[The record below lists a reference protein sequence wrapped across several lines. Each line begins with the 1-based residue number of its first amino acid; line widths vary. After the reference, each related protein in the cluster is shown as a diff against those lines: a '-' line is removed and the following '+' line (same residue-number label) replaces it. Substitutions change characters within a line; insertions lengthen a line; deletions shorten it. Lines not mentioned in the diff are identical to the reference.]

1 MNRRPTISSG
11 TISLLIARIIY
22 AINWFNIGSL
32 FPFISKEFNQDV
44 SYLGQ
49 LSGFFLLGI
58 GLFQIPGGLFATKY
72 GSRRS
77 AILGIL
83 LSSIAVI
90 ISSVTTQIAVFV
102 ILRFIVGLGMAF
114 FFSAGVTLITTYL
127 GKRSEGTGIGLLN
140 SFQAIGAFIGIFGWI
155 LVAEVL
161 GWRLSLI
168 MSGILGVAIGLMM
181 IFLLPGETQVRT
193 TISISLFRKLLFSR
207 YLISLGVILTATQ
220 LAWGLTVSFFVFYLM
235 DRMKISPEFAG
246 IISSIPLIVYVFTSP
261 ITGNIYDKSNNSLIV
276 YVFTSPITGKIYD
289 KSNNSKWWLL
299 IFSIMLGI
307 SIKVNSLNNLTAI
320 ILSAI
325 LVGFFATGG
334 FTITYALTRKI
345 ASTTLTQGQEYA
357 TLNVSWINGISLMG
371 ISWVPVV
378 FSLIINQAGY
388 SIAWFIG
395 GAITLVLTIP
405 ILALG
410 WRVFEKTRIN

>member
-1 MNRRPTISSG
+1 MNRRSDISSG

-32 FPFISKEFNQDV
+32 FTFISKEFNQDV

-58 GLFQIPGGLFATKY
+58 GLFQIPGGLFATKF
-72 GSRRS
+72 GPRRS

-90 ISSVTTQIAVFV
+90 ISSLTTQIAVFV

-127 GKRSEGTGIGLLN
+127 GKQSEGTGIGLLN
-140 SFQAIGAFIGIFGWI
+140 SFQAIGGIIGIFGWI

-168 MSGILGVAIGLMM
+168 MSGILGVAIGLTM
-181 IFLLPGETQVRT
+181 IFLLPVETQVRT
-193 TISISLFRKLLFSR
+193 TISISLLRKLLFSR
-207 YLISLGVILTATQ
+207 YLVSLGVILTATQ
-220 LAWGLTVSFFVFYLM
+220 LAWGLTVSFFVFYLI

-261 ITGNIYDKSNNSLIV
+261 ITG
-276 YVFTSPITGKIYD
+276 KIYD
-289 KSNNSKWWLL
+289 KSNNSKWLLL

-307 SIKVNSLNNLTAI
+307 SIMMNSIDNLTAV

-325 LVGFFATGG
+325 FVGFFATGG
-334 FTITYALTRKI
+334 FTIIYAITRKI
-345 ASTTLTQGQEYA
+345 ESTTLTQGQEYA

-388 SIAWFIG
+388 SIAWLIG
-395 GAITLVLTIP
+395 GAITLILTIP
-405 ILALG
+405 ILALSS
-410 WRVFEKTRIN
+410 RVFEKTRIN

>member
-1 MNRRPTISSG
+1 MNRRSAISSG

-32 FPFISKEFNQDV
+32 FTFISKEFNQDV

-58 GLFQIPGGLFATKY
+58 GLFQIPGGLFATKF
-72 GSRRS
+72 GSRTS

-90 ISSVTTQIAVFV
+90 ISSLTTQIAVFV

-140 SFQAIGAFIGIFGWI
+140 SFQAIGGIIGIFGWI

-168 MSGILGVAIGLMM
+168 MSGILGVAIGLTM
-181 IFLLPGETQVRT
+181 IFLLPVETQVRT
-193 TISISLFRKLLFSR
+193 TISISLLRKLLFSR
-207 YLISLGVILTATQ
+207 YLVSLGVILTATQ
-220 LAWGLTVSFFVFYLM
+220 LAWGLTVSFFVFYLI
-235 DRMKISPEFAG
+235 DRMKINPEFAG

-261 ITGNIYDKSNNSLIV
+261 ITG
-276 YVFTSPITGKIYD
+276 KIYD
-289 KSNNSKWWLL
+289 KSNNSKWLLL

-307 SIKVNSLNNLTAI
+307 SIMMSSIDNLTAV

-325 LVGFFATGG
+325 FVGFFATGG
-334 FTITYALTRKI
+334 FTIIYAITRKI
-345 ASTTLTQGQEYA
+345 ESTTLTQGQEYA

-388 SIAWFIG
+388 SIAWLIG
-395 GAITLVLTIP
+395 GAITLILTIP
-405 ILALG
+405 ILALSS
-410 WRVFEKTRIN
+410 RVFEKTRIN

>member
-1 MNRRPTISSG
+1 MNSRSAISSG

-58 GLFQIPGGLFATKY
+58 GLFQIPGGLFATKF

-90 ISSVTTQIAVFV
+90 ISSLTTQIAVFV

-140 SFQAIGAFIGIFGWI
+140 SFQAIGGIIGIFGWI

-168 MSGILGVAIGLMM
+168 MSGILGVAIGLTM
-181 IFLLPGETQVRT
+181 IFLLPVETQIRT
-193 TISISLFRKLLFSR
+193 TISISLLRKLLFSR
-207 YLISLGVILTATQ
+207 YLVSLGVILTATQ
-220 LAWGLTVSFFVFYLM
+220 LAWGLTVSFFVFYLI

-261 ITGNIYDKSNNSLIV
+261 ITG
-276 YVFTSPITGKIYD
+276 KIYD
-289 KSNNSKWWLL
+289 KSNNSKWLLL

-307 SIKVNSLNNLTAI
+307 SIMMNSLDNLTAV

-325 LVGFFATGG
+325 FVGFFATGG
-334 FTITYALTRKI
+334 FTIIYAITRKI
-345 ASTTLTQGQEYA
+345 ESTTLTHGQEYA

-395 GAITLVLTIP
+395 GAITLILTIP
-405 ILALG
+405 ILALSS
-410 WRVFEKTRIN
+410 RVFEKTRIN

>member
-1 MNRRPTISSG
+1 MNRRSAISSG

-58 GLFQIPGGLFATKY
+58 GLFQIPGGLFATKF

-77 AILGIL
+77 AILGIF

-90 ISSVTTQIAVFV
+90 ISSLTTQIAVFV

-140 SFQAIGAFIGIFGWI
+140 SFQAIGGIIGIFGWI

-168 MSGILGVAIGLMM
+168 MSGILGVAIGLTM
-181 IFLLPGETQVRT
+181 IFLLPVETQVRT
-193 TISISLFRKLLFSR
+193 AISISLLRKLLFSR

-220 LAWGLTVSFFVFYLM
+220 LAWGLTVSFFVFYLI

-261 ITGNIYDKSNNSLIV
+261 ITG
-276 YVFTSPITGKIYD
+276 KIYD
-289 KSNNSKWWLL
+289 KSNNSKWLLL

-307 SIKVNSLNNLTAI
+307 SIMMNSLDNLTTV

-325 LVGFFATGG
+325 FVGFFATGG
-334 FTITYALTRKI
+334 FTIIYAITRKI
-345 ASTTLTQGQEYA
+345 ESTTLTQGQEYA

-395 GAITLVLTIP
+395 GAITLILTIP
-405 ILALG
+405 ILALSS
-410 WRVFEKTRIN
+410 RVFEKTRIN

>member
-1 MNRRPTISSG
+1 MNRRSAISSG

-58 GLFQIPGGLFATKY
+58 GLFQIPGGLFATKF

-90 ISSVTTQIAVFV
+90 ISSLTTQIAVFV

-140 SFQAIGAFIGIFGWI
+140 SFQAIGGIIGIFGWI

-168 MSGILGVAIGLMM
+168 MSGILGVAIGLTM
-181 IFLLPGETQVRT
+181 IFLLPVETQIRT
-193 TISISLFRKLLFSR
+193 TISISLLRKLLFSR

-220 LAWGLTVSFFVFYLM
+220 LAWGLTVSFFVFYLI

-246 IISSIPLIVYVFTSP
+246 IISSIPLV
-261 ITGNIYDKSNNSLIV
+261 V

-289 KSNNSKWWLL
+289 KSNNSKWLLL

-307 SIKVNSLNNLTAI
+307 SIMMNSLDNLTAV

-325 LVGFFATGG
+325 FVGFFATGG
-334 FTITYALTRKI
+334 FTIIYAITRKI
-345 ASTTLTQGQEYA
+345 ESTTQGQEYA

-395 GAITLVLTIP
+395 GAITLILTIP
-405 ILALG
+405 ILALSS
-410 WRVFEKTRIN
+410 RVFEKTRIN

>member
-1 MNRRPTISSG
+1 MNRRSAISSG

-32 FPFISKEFNQDV
+32 FTFISKEFNQDV

-58 GLFQIPGGLFATKY
+58 GLFQIPGGLFATKF

-90 ISSVTTQIAVFV
+90 ISSLTTQIAVFV

-127 GKRSEGTGIGLLN
+127 GKQSEGTGIGLLN
-140 SFQAIGAFIGIFGWI
+140 SFQAIGGIIGIFGWI

-168 MSGILGVAIGLMM
+168 MSGILGVAIGLTM
-181 IFLLPGETQVRT
+181 IFLLPVETQVRT
-193 TISISLFRKLLFSR
+193 TISISLLRKLLFSR
-207 YLISLGVILTATQ
+207 YLVSLGVILTATQ
-220 LAWGLTVSFFVFYLM
+220 LAWGLTVSFFVFYLI

-261 ITGNIYDKSNNSLIV
+261 ITG
-276 YVFTSPITGKIYD
+276 KIYD
-289 KSNNSKWWLL
+289 KSNNSKWLLL

-307 SIKVNSLNNLTAI
+307 SIMMNSLDNLTAV

-325 LVGFFATGG
+325 FVGFFATGG
-334 FTITYALTRKI
+334 FTIIYAITRKI
-345 ASTTLTQGQEYA
+345 ESTTLTQGQEYA

-395 GAITLVLTIP
+395 GAITLILTIP
-405 ILALG
+405 ILALSS
-410 WRVFEKTRIN
+410 RVFEKTRIN

>member
-1 MNRRPTISSG
+1 MNRRSAISSG

-58 GLFQIPGGLFATKY
+58 GLFQIPGGLFATKF

-90 ISSVTTQIAVFV
+90 ISSLTTQIAVFV

-114 FFSAGVTLITTYL
+114 FFSAGVTLITAYL

-140 SFQAIGAFIGIFGWI
+140 SFQAIGGIIGIFGWI

-168 MSGILGVAIGLMM
+168 MSGILGVAIGLTM
-181 IFLLPGETQVRT
+181 IFLLPVETQVRT
-193 TISISLFRKLLFSR
+193 TISISLLRKLLFSR
-207 YLISLGVILTATQ
+207 YLVSLGVILTATQ
-220 LAWGLTVSFFVFYLM
+220 LAWGLTVSFFVFYLI
-235 DRMKISPEFAG
+235 DRMKIAPEFAG

-261 ITGNIYDKSNNSLIV
+261 ITG
-276 YVFTSPITGKIYD
+276 KIYD
-289 KSNNSKWWLL
+289 KSNNSKWLLL

-307 SIKVNSLNNLTAI
+307 SIMMNSLDNLTAV

-325 LVGFFATGG
+325 FVGFFATGG
-334 FTITYALTRKI
+334 FTIIYAITRKI
-345 ASTTLTQGQEYA
+345 ESTTLTQGQEYA

-378 FSLIINQAGY
+378 FSLIINQAVY

-395 GAITLVLTIP
+395 GAITLILTIP
-405 ILALG
+405 ILALSS
-410 WRVFEKTRIN
+410 RVFEKTRIN

>member
-1 MNRRPTISSG
+1 MNRRSAISSG

-58 GLFQIPGGLFATKY
+58 GLFQIPGGLFATKF

-90 ISSVTTQIAVFV
+90 ISSLTTQIAVFV

-140 SFQAIGAFIGIFGWI
+140 SFQAIGGIIGIFGWI

-168 MSGILGVAIGLMM
+168 MSGILGVAIGLTM
-181 IFLLPGETQVRT
+181 IFLLPVETQVRT
-193 TISISLFRKLLFSR
+193 TISISLLRKLLFSR
-207 YLISLGVILTATQ
+207 YLVSLGVILTATQ
-220 LAWGLTVSFFVFYLM
+220 LAWGLTVSFFVFYLI

-261 ITGNIYDKSNNSLIV
+261 ITG
-276 YVFTSPITGKIYD
+276 KIYD
-289 KSNNSKWWLL
+289 KSNNSKWLLL

-307 SIKVNSLNNLTAI
+307 SIMMNSLDNLTAV

-325 LVGFFATGG
+325 FVGFFATGG
-334 FTITYALTRKI
+334 FTIIYAITRKI
-345 ASTTLTQGQEYA
+345 ESSTLTQGQEYA

-395 GAITLVLTIP
+395 GAITLILTIP
-405 ILALG
+405 ILALSS
-410 WRVFEKTRIN
+410 RVFEKTRIN

>member
-1 MNRRPTISSG
+1 MNRRSAISSG

-58 GLFQIPGGLFATKY
+58 GLFQIPGGLFATKF

-90 ISSVTTQIAVFV
+90 ISSLTTQIAVFV

-114 FFSAGVTLITTYL
+114 FFSAGVTLITAYL

-140 SFQAIGAFIGIFGWI
+140 SFQAIGGIIGIFGWI

-168 MSGILGVAIGLMM
+168 MSGILGVAIGLTM
-181 IFLLPGETQVRT
+181 IFLLPVETQIRT
-193 TISISLFRKLLFSR
+193 TISISLLRKLLFSR
-207 YLISLGVILTATQ
+207 YLVSLGVILTATQ
-220 LAWGLTVSFFVFYLM
+220 LAWGLTVSFFVFYLI

-261 ITGNIYDKSNNSLIV
+261 ITG
-276 YVFTSPITGKIYD
+276 KIYD
-289 KSNNSKWWLL
+289 KSNNSKWLLL

-307 SIKVNSLNNLTAI
+307 SIMMNSLDNLTAV

-325 LVGFFATGG
+325 FVGFFATGG
-334 FTITYALTRKI
+334 FTIIYAITRKI
-345 ASTTLTQGQEYA
+345 ESTTLTQGQEYA

-388 SIAWFIG
+388 SIAWLIG
-395 GAITLVLTIP
+395 GAITLILTIP
-405 ILALG
+405 ILALSS
-410 WRVFEKTRIN
+410 RVFEKTRIN

>member
-1 MNRRPTISSG
+1 MNRRSAISSG

-32 FPFISKEFNQDV
+32 FTFISKEFNQDV

-58 GLFQIPGGLFATKY
+58 GLFQIPGGLFATKF

-90 ISSVTTQIAVFV
+90 ISSLTTQIAVFV

-127 GKRSEGTGIGLLN
+127 GKQSEGTGIGLLN
-140 SFQAIGAFIGIFGWI
+140 SFQAIGGIIGIFGWI

-168 MSGILGVAIGLMM
+168 MSGILGVAIGLTM
-181 IFLLPGETQVRT
+181 IFLLPVETQVRT
-193 TISISLFRKLLFSR
+193 TISISLLRKLLFSR
-207 YLISLGVILTATQ
+207 YLVSLGVILTATQ
-220 LAWGLTVSFFVFYLM
+220 LAWGLTVSFFVFYLI

-261 ITGNIYDKSNNSLIV
+261 ITG
-276 YVFTSPITGKIYD
+276 KIYD
-289 KSNNSKWWLL
+289 KSNNSKWLLL

-307 SIKVNSLNNLTAI
+307 SIMMNSIDNLTAV

-325 LVGFFATGG
+325 FVGFFATGG
-334 FTITYALTRKI
+334 FTIIYAITRKI
-345 ASTTLTQGQEYA
+345 ESTTLTQGQEYA

-388 SIAWFIG
+388 SIAWLIG
-395 GAITLVLTIP
+395 GAITLILTIP
-405 ILALG
+405 ILALSS
-410 WRVFEKTRIN
+410 RVFEKTRIN

>member
-1 MNRRPTISSG
+1 MNRSTTISSG

-77 AILGIL
+77 AILGII

-90 ISSVTTQIAVFV
+90 ISSLTTQIAVFV
-102 ILRFIVGLGMAF
+102 ALRFIVGLGMAF

-140 SFQAIGAFIGIFGWI
+140 SFQAIGGVIGIFGWI
-155 LVAEVL
+155 LVAEAL

-168 MSGILGVAIGLMM
+168 MSGILGVAIGLLM
-181 IFLLPGETQVRT
+181 IFLLPAETQVRT
-193 TISISLFRKLLFSR
+193 TISISLLRKLLFSR
-207 YLISLGVILTATQ
+207 NLISLGVILTATQ
-220 LAWGLTVSFFVFYLM
+220 LAWGLTISFFVFYLI

-246 IISSIPLIVYVFTSP
+246 IISSIPLIVYVFA
-261 ITGNIYDKSNNSLIV
+261 
-276 YVFTSPITGKIYD
+276 SPITGKIFD
-289 KSNNSKWWLL
+289 KSVNSKWILL
-299 IFSIMLGI
+299 IFSIMLSI
-307 SIKVNSLNNLTAI
+307 SLMVNSLNNLTSA

-334 FTITYALTRKI
+334 FTIVYAITRKI
-345 ASTTLTQGQEYA
+345 ERTTLTQGQEYA

-378 FSLIINQAGY
+378 FSLIIHQVGY

-395 GAITLVLTIP
+395 GSISLILTIP
-405 ILALG
+405 IVALSSK
-410 WRVFEKTRIN
+410 VFEKTQD

>member
-1 MNRRPTISSG
+1 MNRRSAISGG

-58 GLFQIPGGLFATKY
+58 GLFQIPGGLFATKF

-90 ISSVTTQIAVFV
+90 ISSLTTQIAVFV

-140 SFQAIGAFIGIFGWI
+140 SFQAIGGIIGIFGWI

-168 MSGILGVAIGLMM
+168 MSGILGVAIGLTM
-181 IFLLPGETQVRT
+181 IFLLPVETQIRT
-193 TISISLFRKLLFSR
+193 TISISLLRKLLFSR
-207 YLISLGVILTATQ
+207 YLVSLGVILTATQ
-220 LAWGLTVSFFVFYLM
+220 LAWGLTVSFFVFYLI

-246 IISSIPLIVYVFTSP
+246 IISSIPLV
-261 ITGNIYDKSNNSLIV
+261 V

-289 KSNNSKWWLL
+289 KSNNSKWLLL

-307 SIKVNSLNNLTAI
+307 SIMMNSLDNLTAV

-325 LVGFFATGG
+325 FVGFFATGG
-334 FTITYALTRKI
+334 FTIIYATTRKI
-345 ASTTLTQGQEYA
+345 ESTTLTHGQEYA

-395 GAITLVLTIP
+395 GAITLILTIP
-405 ILALG
+405 ILALSS
-410 WRVFEKTRIN
+410 RVFEKTRIN

>member
-1 MNRRPTISSG
+1 MNRRSAISSG

-58 GLFQIPGGLFATKY
+58 GLFQIPGGLFATKF

-90 ISSVTTQIAVFV
+90 ISSLTTQIAVFV

-140 SFQAIGAFIGIFGWI
+140 SFQAIGGIIGIFGWI

-168 MSGILGVAIGLMM
+168 MSGILGVAIGLTM
-181 IFLLPGETQVRT
+181 IFLLPVETQIRT
-193 TISISLFRKLLFSR
+193 TISISLLRKLLFSR
-207 YLISLGVILTATQ
+207 YLVSLGVILTATQ
-220 LAWGLTVSFFVFYLM
+220 LAWGLTVSFFVFYLI

-246 IISSIPLIVYVFTSP
+246 IISSIPL
-261 ITGNIYDKSNNSLIV
+261 LV

-289 KSNNSKWWLL
+289 KSNNSKWLLL

-307 SIKVNSLNNLTAI
+307 SIMMNSLDNLTAV

-325 LVGFFATGG
+325 FVGFFATGG
-334 FTITYALTRKI
+334 FTIIYAITRKI
-345 ASTTLTQGQEYA
+345 ESTTLTHGQEYA

-395 GAITLVLTIP
+395 GAITLILTIP
-405 ILALG
+405 ILALSS
-410 WRVFEKTRIN
+410 RVFEKTRIN

>member
-1 MNRRPTISSG
+1 MNRRSAISSG

-58 GLFQIPGGLFATKY
+58 GLFQIPGGLFATKF

-90 ISSVTTQIAVFV
+90 ISSLTTQIAVFV

-140 SFQAIGAFIGIFGWI
+140 SFQAIGGIIGIFGWI

-168 MSGILGVAIGLMM
+168 MSGILGVAIGLTM
-181 IFLLPGETQVRT
+181 IFLLPVETQIRT
-193 TISISLFRKLLFSR
+193 TISISLLRKLLFSR
-207 YLISLGVILTATQ
+207 YLVSLGVILTATQ
-220 LAWGLTVSFFVFYLM
+220 LAWGLTVSFFVFYLI

-261 ITGNIYDKSNNSLIV
+261 ITG
-276 YVFTSPITGKIYD
+276 KIYD
-289 KSNNSKWWLL
+289 KSNNSKWLLL

-307 SIKVNSLNNLTAI
+307 SIMMNSLDNLTAV

-325 LVGFFATGG
+325 FVGFFATGG
-334 FTITYALTRKI
+334 FTIIYAITRKI
-345 ASTTLTQGQEYA
+345 ESTTIIQGQEYA

-395 GAITLVLTIP
+395 GAITLILTIP
-405 ILALG
+405 VLALSSM
-410 WRVFEKTRIN
+410 VFEKTRIN

>member
-1 MNRRPTISSG
+1 MNRRTTISNG
-11 TISLLIARIIY
+11 TVSILVARIVY
-22 AINWFNIGSL
+22 AVNWFNIGSL

-90 ISSVTTQIAVFV
+90 ISSLTTQIAVFV

-140 SFQAIGAFIGIFGWI
+140 SFQAIGGIIGIFGWI
-155 LVAEVL
+155 LVADVF

-168 MSGILGVAIGLMM
+168 LSGILGVVIGLMM
-181 IFLLPGETQVRT
+181 IFLLPVETRSQT
-193 TISISLFRKLLFSR
+193 TISLSLLRKILFSR
-207 YLISLGVILTATQ
+207 FLISLGIILTATQ
-220 LAWGLTVSFFVFYLM
+220 LAWGLTVSFIVFYLI
-235 DRMKISPEFAG
+235 DKMKITPEFAG
-246 IISSIPLIVYVFTSP
+246 VISSIP
-261 ITGNIYDKSNNSLIV
+261 LIV

-289 KSNNSKWWLL
+289 KSNNSKLLLL

-307 SIKVNSLNNLTAI
+307 SLMVNGLNNLIAI
-320 ILSAI
+320 TLSMV

-334 FTITYALTRKI
+334 FTILYAITRKI
-345 ASTTLTQGQEYA
+345 ESTTLTQGQEYA

-371 ISWVPVV
+371 ISWVPVT

-395 GAITLVLTIP
+395 GAITLILTIP
-405 ILALG
+405 ILTLNSK
-410 WRVFEKTRIN
+410 VFEKTQIK

>member
-1 MNRRPTISSG
+1 MNRRTTISNG
-11 TISLLIARIIY
+11 TVSILVARIVY
-22 AINWFNIGSL
+22 AVNWFNIGSL

-90 ISSVTTQIAVFV
+90 ISSLTTQIAVFV

-140 SFQAIGAFIGIFGWI
+140 SFQAIGGIIGIFGWI
-155 LVAEVL
+155 LVADVF

-168 MSGILGVAIGLMM
+168 LSGILGVVIGLMM
-181 IFLLPGETQVRT
+181 IFLLPVETRSRT
-193 TISISLFRKLLFSR
+193 TISLSLLRKILFSR
-207 YLISLGVILTATQ
+207 FLISLGIILTATQ
-220 LAWGLTVSFFVFYLM
+220 LAWGLTVSFFVFYLI
-235 DRMKISPEFAG
+235 DKMKITPEFAG
-246 IISSIPLIVYVFTSP
+246 VISSIP
-261 ITGNIYDKSNNSLIV
+261 LIV

-289 KSNNSKWWLL
+289 KSNNSKLLLL

-307 SIKVNSLNNLTAI
+307 SLMVNSLNNLIAI
-320 ILSAI
+320 ALSAV

-334 FTITYALTRKI
+334 FTILYAITRKI
-345 ASTTLTQGQEYA
+345 ESTTLTQGQEYA

-371 ISWVPVV
+371 ISWVPVA
-378 FSLIINQAGY
+378 FSLIINQTGY

-395 GAITLVLTIP
+395 GAITLILTIP
-405 ILALG
+405 ILTLNSK
-410 WRVFEKTRIN
+410 VFEKTQTK

>member
-1 MNRRPTISSG
+1 MNRRSAISSG

-58 GLFQIPGGLFATKY
+58 GLFQIPGGLFATKF

-90 ISSVTTQIAVFV
+90 ISSLTTQIAVFV

-140 SFQAIGAFIGIFGWI
+140 SFQAIGGIIGIFGWI

-168 MSGILGVAIGLMM
+168 MSGILGVAIGLTM
-181 IFLLPGETQVRT
+181 IFLLPLETQVRT
-193 TISISLFRKLLFSR
+193 TISISLLRKLLFSR
-207 YLISLGVILTATQ
+207 YLVSLGVILTATQ
-220 LAWGLTVSFFVFYLM
+220 LAWGLTVSFFVFYLIN
-235 DRMKISPEFAG
+235 RMKISPEFAG

-261 ITGNIYDKSNNSLIV
+261 ITG
-276 YVFTSPITGKIYD
+276 KIYD
-289 KSNNSKWWLL
+289 KSNNSKWLLL

-307 SIKVNSLNNLTAI
+307 SIMMNSLDNLTAV

-325 LVGFFATGG
+325 FVGFFATGG
-334 FTITYALTRKI
+334 FTIIYAITRKI
-345 ASTTLTQGQEYA
+345 ESTTLTQGQEYA

-395 GAITLVLTIP
+395 GAITLILTIP
-405 ILALG
+405 ILALSS
-410 WRVFEKTRIN
+410 RVFEKTRIN

>member
-1 MNRRPTISSG
+1 MNRRSAISSG

-58 GLFQIPGGLFATKY
+58 GLFQIPGGLFATKF

-90 ISSVTTQIAVFV
+90 ISSLTTQIAVFV

-140 SFQAIGAFIGIFGWI
+140 SFQAIGGIIGIFGWI

-168 MSGILGVAIGLMM
+168 MSGILGVAIGLTM
-181 IFLLPGETQVRT
+181 IFLLPVETQVRT
-193 TISISLFRKLLFSR
+193 TISISLLRKLLFSR
-207 YLISLGVILTATQ
+207 YLVSLGVILTATQ
-220 LAWGLTVSFFVFYLM
+220 LAWGLTVSFFVFYLI

-246 IISSIPLIVYVFTSP
+246 IISSIPLV
-261 ITGNIYDKSNNSLIV
+261 V

-289 KSNNSKWWLL
+289 KSNNSKWLLL

-307 SIKVNSLNNLTAI
+307 SIMMNSLDNLTAV

-325 LVGFFATGG
+325 FVGFFATGG
-334 FTITYALTRKI
+334 FTIIYATTRKI
-345 ASTTLTQGQEYA
+345 ESTTLTHGQEYA

-395 GAITLVLTIP
+395 GAITLILTIP
-405 ILALG
+405 ILALSS
-410 WRVFEKTRIN
+410 RVFEKTRIN

>member
-1 MNRRPTISSG
+1 MNRRSAISSG

-32 FPFISKEFNQDV
+32 FPFISNEFNQDV

-58 GLFQIPGGLFATKY
+58 GLFQIPGGLFATKF

-90 ISSVTTQIAVFV
+90 ISSLTTQIAVFV

-140 SFQAIGAFIGIFGWI
+140 SFQAIGGIIGIFGWI

-168 MSGILGVAIGLMM
+168 MSGILGVAIGLTM
-181 IFLLPGETQVRT
+181 IFLLPVETQIRT
-193 TISISLFRKLLFSR
+193 TISLSLLRKLLFSR
-207 YLISLGVILTATQ
+207 YLVSLGVILTATQ
-220 LAWGLTVSFFVFYLM
+220 LAWGLTVSFFVFYLI
-235 DRMKISPEFAG
+235 DRMKITPEFAG

-261 ITGNIYDKSNNSLIV
+261 ITG
-276 YVFTSPITGKIYD
+276 KIYD
-289 KSNNSKWWLL
+289 KSNNSKWLLL

-307 SIKVNSLNNLTAI
+307 SIMMNSLDNLTAV

-325 LVGFFATGG
+325 FVGFFATGG
-334 FTITYALTRKI
+334 FTIIYAITRKI
-345 ASTTLTQGQEYA
+345 ESTTLTQGQEYA

-395 GAITLVLTIP
+395 GAITLILTIP
-405 ILALG
+405 ILALSSRG
-410 WRVFEKTRIN
+410 FEKTPIN

>member
-1 MNRRPTISSG
+1 MIRRSTISSG

-58 GLFQIPGGLFATKY
+58 GLFQIPGGLFATKF

-90 ISSVTTQIAVFV
+90 ISSLTTQIAVFV

-140 SFQAIGAFIGIFGWI
+140 SFQAIGGIIGIFGWI
-155 LVAEVL
+155 LVAEAL

-168 MSGILGVAIGLMM
+168 MSGILGVAIGLTM
-181 IFLLPGETQVRT
+181 IFLLPVETQVRT
-193 TISISLFRKLLFSR
+193 TISISLLRKLLFSR
-207 YLISLGVILTATQ
+207 YLVSLGVILTATQ
-220 LAWGLTVSFFVFYLM
+220 LAWGLTVSFFVFYLI

-261 ITGNIYDKSNNSLIV
+261 ITG
-276 YVFTSPITGKIYD
+276 KIYD
-289 KSNNSKWWLL
+289 KSNNSKWLLL

-307 SIKVNSLNNLTAI
+307 SIMMNSLDNLTAV

-325 LVGFFATGG
+325 FVGFFATGG
-334 FTITYALTRKI
+334 FTIIYAITRKI
-345 ASTTLTQGQEYA
+345 ESTTQGQEYA
-357 TLNVSWINGISLMG
+357 TLNVSWINGISLVG

-388 SIAWFIG
+388 SVAWFIG
-395 GAITLVLTIP
+395 GAITLILTIP
-405 ILALG
+405 ILALSS
-410 WRVFEKTRIN
+410 RVFEKTQIN

>member
-1 MNRRPTISSG
+1 MNRRSAISSG

-58 GLFQIPGGLFATKY
+58 GLFQIPGGLFATKF

-90 ISSVTTQIAVFV
+90 ISSLTTQIAVFV

-140 SFQAIGAFIGIFGWI
+140 SFQAIGGIIGIFGWI

-168 MSGILGVAIGLMM
+168 MSGILGVAIGLTM
-181 IFLLPGETQVRT
+181 IFLLPVETQVRT
-193 TISISLFRKLLFSR
+193 TISISLLRKLLFSR
-207 YLISLGVILTATQ
+207 YLVSLGVILTATQ
-220 LAWGLTVSFFVFYLM
+220 LAWGLTVSFFVFYLI

-261 ITGNIYDKSNNSLIV
+261 ITG
-276 YVFTSPITGKIYD
+276 KIYD
-289 KSNNSKWWLL
+289 KSNNSKWLLL

-307 SIKVNSLNNLTAI
+307 SIMMNSLDNLTAV

-325 LVGFFATGG
+325 FVGFFATGG
-334 FTITYALTRKI
+334 FTIIYAITRKI
-345 ASTTLTQGQEYA
+345 ESTTLTQGQEYA

-378 FSLIINQAGY
+378 FSLTINQAGY

-395 GAITLVLTIP
+395 GAITLILTIP
-405 ILALG
+405 ILALSS
-410 WRVFEKTRIN
+410 RVFEKTRIN

>member
-1 MNRRPTISSG
+1 MNRRSAISSG

-58 GLFQIPGGLFATKY
+58 GLFQIPGGLFATKF

-90 ISSVTTQIAVFV
+90 ISSLTTQIAVFV

-140 SFQAIGAFIGIFGWI
+140 SFQAIGGIIGIFGWI

-168 MSGILGVAIGLMM
+168 MSGILGVAIGLTM
-181 IFLLPGETQVRT
+181 IFLLPVETQIRT
-193 TISISLFRKLLFSR
+193 TISISLLRKLLFSR
-207 YLISLGVILTATQ
+207 YLVSLGVILTATQ
-220 LAWGLTVSFFVFYLM
+220 LAWGLTVSFFVFYLI

-261 ITGNIYDKSNNSLIV
+261 ITG
-276 YVFTSPITGKIYD
+276 KIYD
-289 KSNNSKWWLL
+289 KSNNSKWLLL

-307 SIKVNSLNNLTAI
+307 SIMMNSLDNLTAV

-325 LVGFFATGG
+325 FVGFFATGG
-334 FTITYALTRKI
+334 FTIIYAITRKI
-345 ASTTLTQGQEYA
+345 ESTTLTQGQEYA

-395 GAITLVLTIP
+395 GAITLILTIP
-405 ILALG
+405 VLALSSM
-410 WRVFEKTRIN
+410 VFEKTRIN

>member
-1 MNRRPTISSG
+1 MNRRSAISSG

-58 GLFQIPGGLFATKY
+58 GLFQIPGGLFATKF

-90 ISSVTTQIAVFV
+90 ISSLTTQIAVFV

-140 SFQAIGAFIGIFGWI
+140 SFQAIGGIIGIFGWI

-168 MSGILGVAIGLMM
+168 MSGILGVAIGLTM
-181 IFLLPGETQVRT
+181 IFLLPVETEIRT
-193 TISISLFRKLLFSR
+193 TISISLLRKLLFSR
-207 YLISLGVILTATQ
+207 YLVSLGVILTATQ
-220 LAWGLTVSFFVFYLM
+220 LAWGLTVSFFVFYLI

-261 ITGNIYDKSNNSLIV
+261 ITG
-276 YVFTSPITGKIYD
+276 KIYD
-289 KSNNSKWWLL
+289 RSNNSKWLLL

-307 SIKVNSLNNLTAI
+307 SIMMNSLDNLTAV

-325 LVGFFATGG
+325 FVGFFATGG
-334 FTITYALTRKI
+334 FTIIYAITRKI
-345 ASTTLTQGQEYA
+345 ESTTLTQGQEYA

-395 GAITLVLTIP
+395 GAITLILTIP
-405 ILALG
+405 VLALSSK
-410 WRVFEKTRIN
+410 VFEKTRIN

>member
-1 MNRRPTISSG
+1 MNRRSAISSG

-58 GLFQIPGGLFATKY
+58 GLFQIPGGLFATKF

-90 ISSVTTQIAVFV
+90 ISSLTTQIAVFV

-140 SFQAIGAFIGIFGWI
+140 SFQAIGGIIGIFGWI

-168 MSGILGVAIGLMM
+168 MSGILGVAIGLTM
-181 IFLLPGETQVRT
+181 IFLLPVETQVRT
-193 TISISLFRKLLFSR
+193 TISISLLRKLLFSR
-207 YLISLGVILTATQ
+207 YLVSLGVILTATQ
-220 LAWGLTVSFFVFYLM
+220 LAWGLTVSFFVFYLI

-261 ITGNIYDKSNNSLIV
+261 ITG
-276 YVFTSPITGKIYD
+276 KIYD
-289 KSNNSKWWLL
+289 RSNNSKWLLL

-307 SIKVNSLNNLTAI
+307 SIMVNSLNNLTAV

-334 FTITYALTRKI
+334 FTIIYAITRKI
-345 ASTTLTQGQEYA
+345 ESTTQGQEYA

-395 GAITLVLTIP
+395 GAITLILTIP
-405 ILALG
+405 ILALSS
-410 WRVFEKTRIN
+410 RVFEKTRIN

>member
-1 MNRRPTISSG
+1 MNRQSAISSG

-58 GLFQIPGGLFATKY
+58 GLFQIPGGLFATKF

-90 ISSVTTQIAVFV
+90 ISSLTTQIAVFV

-140 SFQAIGAFIGIFGWI
+140 SFQAIGGIIGIFGWI
-155 LVAEVL
+155 LVADVF

-168 MSGILGVAIGLMM
+168 LSGILGVVIGLMM
-181 IFLLPGETQVRT
+181 IFLLPVETRSRT
-193 TISISLFRKLLFSR
+193 TISLSLLRKILFSR
-207 YLISLGVILTATQ
+207 FLISLGIILTATQ
-220 LAWGLTVSFFVFYLM
+220 LAWGLTVSFIVFYLI
-235 DRMKISPEFAG
+235 DKMKITPEFAG
-246 IISSIPLIVYVFTSP
+246 VISSIP
-261 ITGNIYDKSNNSLIV
+261 LIV

-289 KSNNSKWWLL
+289 KSNNSKLLLL

-307 SIKVNSLNNLTAI
+307 SLMVSGLNNLIAI
-320 ILSAI
+320 TLSMV

-334 FTITYALTRKI
+334 FTILYAITRKI
-345 ASTTLTQGQEYA
+345 ESTTLTQGQEYA

-395 GAITLVLTIP
+395 GAITLILTIP
-405 ILALG
+405 ILTLNSK
-410 WRVFEKTRIN
+410 VFEKTH

>member
-1 MNRRPTISSG
+1 MNRRSAISSG

-32 FPFISKEFNQDV
+32 FTFISKEFNQDV

-58 GLFQIPGGLFATKY
+58 GLFQIPGGLFATKF

-90 ISSVTTQIAVFV
+90 ISSLTTQIAVFV

-140 SFQAIGAFIGIFGWI
+140 SFQAIGGIIGIFGWI
-155 LVAEVL
+155 LVAEAL

-193 TISISLFRKLLFSR
+193 TISISLLRKLLFSR

-220 LAWGLTVSFFVFYLM
+220 LAWGLTVSFFVFYLI

-261 ITGNIYDKSNNSLIV
+261 ITG
-276 YVFTSPITGKIYD
+276 KIYD
-289 KSNNSKWWLL
+289 KSNNSKWLLL

-307 SIKVNSLNNLTAI
+307 SIMMNSLDNLTAV

-325 LVGFFATGG
+325 FVGFFATGG
-334 FTITYALTRKI
+334 FTIIYAITRKI
-345 ASTTLTQGQEYA
+345 ESTTLTHGQEYA

-395 GAITLVLTIP
+395 GAITLILTIP
-405 ILALG
+405 ILALSS
-410 WRVFEKTRIN
+410 RVFEKTRIN

>member
-1 MNRRPTISSG
+1 MNRRSAISSG

-58 GLFQIPGGLFATKY
+58 GLFQIPGGLFATKF

-90 ISSVTTQIAVFV
+90 ISSLTTQIAVFV

-140 SFQAIGAFIGIFGWI
+140 SFQAIGGIIGIFGWI

-168 MSGILGVAIGLMM
+168 MSGILGVAIGLTM
-181 IFLLPGETQVRT
+181 IFLLPVETQIRT
-193 TISISLFRKLLFSR
+193 TISISLLRKLLFSR

-220 LAWGLTVSFFVFYLM
+220 LAWGLTVSFFVFYLI

-261 ITGNIYDKSNNSLIV
+261 ITG
-276 YVFTSPITGKIYD
+276 KIYD
-289 KSNNSKWWLL
+289 KSNNSKWLLL

-307 SIKVNSLNNLTAI
+307 SIMMNSLDNLTAV

-325 LVGFFATGG
+325 FVGFFATGG
-334 FTITYALTRKI
+334 FTIIYAITRKI
-345 ASTTLTQGQEYA
+345 ESTTLTQGQEYA

-395 GAITLVLTIP
+395 GAITLILTIP
-405 ILALG
+405 ILALSS
-410 WRVFEKTRIN
+410 RVFEKTRIN

>member
-1 MNRRPTISSG
+1 MNRRTTISNGAVS
-11 TISLLIARIIY
+11 ILVARIVY
-22 AINWFNIGSL
+22 AVNWFNIGSL

-90 ISSVTTQIAVFV
+90 ISSLTTQIAVFV

-140 SFQAIGAFIGIFGWI
+140 SFQAIGGIIGIFGWI
-155 LVAEVL
+155 LVADVF

-168 MSGILGVAIGLMM
+168 LSGILGVVIGLMM
-181 IFLLPGETQVRT
+181 IFLLPVETRSRT
-193 TISISLFRKLLFSR
+193 TISLSLLRKILFSR
-207 YLISLGVILTATQ
+207 FLISLGIILTATQ
-220 LAWGLTVSFFVFYLM
+220 LAWGLTVSFFVFYLI
-235 DRMKISPEFAG
+235 DKMKITPEFAG
-246 IISSIPLIVYVFTSP
+246 VISSIPLIVYVFTSP
-261 ITGNIYDKSNNSLIV
+261 IS
-276 YVFTSPITGKIYD
+276 GKIYD
-289 KSNNSKWWLL
+289 KSNNSKLLLL

-307 SIKVNSLNNLTAI
+307 SLMVNSLNNLIAI
-320 ILSAI
+320 ALSAV

-334 FTITYALTRKI
+334 FTILYAITRKI
-345 ASTTLTQGQEYA
+345 ESTTLTQGQEYA

-371 ISWVPVV
+371 ISWVPVA

-395 GAITLVLTIP
+395 GAITLILTIP
-405 ILALG
+405 ILTLNSK
-410 WRVFEKTRIN
+410 VFEKTQPK

>member
-1 MNRRPTISSG
+1 MNRRSAISSG

-58 GLFQIPGGLFATKY
+58 GLFQIPGGLFATKF

-90 ISSVTTQIAVFV
+90 ISSLTTQIAVFV

-140 SFQAIGAFIGIFGWI
+140 SFQAIGGIIGIFGWI

-168 MSGILGVAIGLMM
+168 MSGILGVAIGLTM
-181 IFLLPGETQVRT
+181 IFLLPVETQVRT
-193 TISISLFRKLLFSR
+193 TISISLLRKLLFSR
-207 YLISLGVILTATQ
+207 YLVSLGVILTATQ
-220 LAWGLTVSFFVFYLM
+220 LAWGLTVSFFVFYLI

-261 ITGNIYDKSNNSLIV
+261 ITG
-276 YVFTSPITGKIYD
+276 KIYD
-289 KSNNSKWWLL
+289 KSNNSKWLLL

-307 SIKVNSLNNLTAI
+307 SIMMNSLDNLTAV
-320 ILSAI
+320 ILSGI
-325 LVGFFATGG
+325 FVGFFATGG
-334 FTITYALTRKI
+334 FTIIYAITRKI
-345 ASTTLTQGQEYA
+345 ESTTLTHGQEYA

-395 GAITLVLTIP
+395 GAITLILTIP
-405 ILALG
+405 ILALSS
-410 WRVFEKTRIN
+410 RVFEKTRIN

>member
-1 MNRRPTISSG
+1 MNRRSAISSG

-58 GLFQIPGGLFATKY
+58 GLFQIPGGLFATKF

-90 ISSVTTQIAVFV
+90 ISSLTTQIAVFV

-140 SFQAIGAFIGIFGWI
+140 SFQAIGGIIGIFGWI

-168 MSGILGVAIGLMM
+168 MSGILGVAIGLTM
-181 IFLLPGETQVRT
+181 IFLLPVETQVRT
-193 TISISLFRKLLFSR
+193 TISISLLRKLLFSR
-207 YLISLGVILTATQ
+207 YLVSLGVILTATQ
-220 LAWGLTVSFFVFYLM
+220 LAWGLTVSFFVFYLI

-261 ITGNIYDKSNNSLIV
+261 ITG
-276 YVFTSPITGKIYD
+276 KIYD
-289 KSNNSKWWLL
+289 KSNNSKWLLL

-307 SIKVNSLNNLTAI
+307 SIMMNSLNNLTAV

-325 LVGFFATGG
+325 FVGFFATGG
-334 FTITYALTRKI
+334 FTIIYAITRKI
-345 ASTTLTQGQEYA
+345 ESTTLTQGQEYA

-395 GAITLVLTIP
+395 GAITLILTIP
-405 ILALG
+405 ILALSS
-410 WRVFEKTRIN
+410 RVFEKTPD

>member
-1 MNRRPTISSG
+1 MNRRSAISSG

-58 GLFQIPGGLFATKY
+58 GLFQIPGGLFATKF

-90 ISSVTTQIAVFV
+90 ISSLTTQIAVFV

-140 SFQAIGAFIGIFGWI
+140 SFQAIGGIIGIFGWI

-168 MSGILGVAIGLMM
+168 MSGILGVAIGLTM
-181 IFLLPGETQVRT
+181 IFLLPVETQVRT
-193 TISISLFRKLLFSR
+193 TISISLLRKLLFSR
-207 YLISLGVILTATQ
+207 YLVSLGVILTATQ
-220 LAWGLTVSFFVFYLM
+220 LAWGLTVSFFVFYLI

-261 ITGNIYDKSNNSLIV
+261 ITG
-276 YVFTSPITGKIYD
+276 KIYD
-289 KSNNSKWWLL
+289 KSNNSKWLLL

-307 SIKVNSLNNLTAI
+307 SIMMNSLDNLTAV

-325 LVGFFATGG
+325 FVGFFATGG
-334 FTITYALTRKI
+334 FTIIYAITRKI
-345 ASTTLTQGQEYA
+345 ESTTLTHGQEYA

-395 GAITLVLTIP
+395 GAITLILTIP
-405 ILALG
+405 ILALSS
-410 WRVFEKTRIN
+410 RVFEKTPD

>member
-1 MNRRPTISSG
+1 MNRRSAISSG

-58 GLFQIPGGLFATKY
+58 GLFQIPGGLFATKF

-90 ISSVTTQIAVFV
+90 ISSLTTQIAVFV

-140 SFQAIGAFIGIFGWI
+140 SFQAIGGIIGIFGWI

-168 MSGILGVAIGLMM
+168 MSGILGVAIGLTM
-181 IFLLPGETQVRT
+181 IFLLPVETQIRT
-193 TISISLFRKLLFSR
+193 TISISLLRKLLFSR
-207 YLISLGVILTATQ
+207 YLVSLGVILTATQ
-220 LAWGLTVSFFVFYLM
+220 LAWGLTVSFFVFYLI

-261 ITGNIYDKSNNSLIV
+261 ITG
-276 YVFTSPITGKIYD
+276 KIYD
-289 KSNNSKWWLL
+289 KSNNSKWLLL

-307 SIKVNSLNNLTAI
+307 SIMMNSLDNLTAV

-325 LVGFFATGG
+325 FVGFFATGG
-334 FTITYALTRKI
+334 FTIIYAITRKI
-345 ASTTLTQGQEYA
+345 ESTTLTQGQEYA

-395 GAITLVLTIP
+395 GAITLILTIP
-405 ILALG
+405 ILALSS
-410 WRVFEKTRIN
+410 RVFEKARIN

>member
-1 MNRRPTISSG
+1 MNRRSAISSG

-58 GLFQIPGGLFATKY
+58 GLFQIPGGLFATKF

-90 ISSVTTQIAVFV
+90 ISSLTTQIAVFV

-140 SFQAIGAFIGIFGWI
+140 SFQAIGGIIGIFGWI

-161 GWRLSLI
+161 GLRLSLI
-168 MSGILGVAIGLMM
+168 MSGILGVAIGLTM
-181 IFLLPGETQVRT
+181 IFLLPVETQIRT
-193 TISISLFRKLLFSR
+193 TISISLLRKLLFSR
-207 YLISLGVILTATQ
+207 YLVSLGVILTATQ
-220 LAWGLTVSFFVFYLM
+220 LAWGLTVSFFVFYLI

-261 ITGNIYDKSNNSLIV
+261 ITG
-276 YVFTSPITGKIYD
+276 KIYD
-289 KSNNSKWWLL
+289 KSNNSKWLLL

-307 SIKVNSLNNLTAI
+307 SIMMNSLDNLTAV

-325 LVGFFATGG
+325 FVGFFATGG
-334 FTITYALTRKI
+334 FTIIYAITRKI
-345 ASTTLTQGQEYA
+345 ESTTLTQGQEYA

-395 GAITLVLTIP
+395 GAITLILTIP
-405 ILALG
+405 ILALSS
-410 WRVFEKTRIN
+410 RVFEKTRIN

>member
-1 MNRRPTISSG
+1 MNRRSAISSG

-58 GLFQIPGGLFATKY
+58 GLFQIPGGLFATKF

-90 ISSVTTQIAVFV
+90 ISSLTTQIAVFV

-140 SFQAIGAFIGIFGWI
+140 SFQAIGGIIGIFGWI

-168 MSGILGVAIGLMM
+168 MSGILGVAIGLTM
-181 IFLLPGETQVRT
+181 IFLLPVETRIRT
-193 TISISLFRKLLFSR
+193 TISISLLRKLLFSH
-207 YLISLGVILTATQ
+207 YLVSLGVILTATQ
-220 LAWGLTVSFFVFYLM
+220 LAWGLTVSFFVFYLI

-261 ITGNIYDKSNNSLIV
+261 ITG
-276 YVFTSPITGKIYD
+276 KIYD
-289 KSNNSKWWLL
+289 KSNNSKWLLL

-307 SIKVNSLNNLTAI
+307 SIMMNSLDNLTAV

-325 LVGFFATGG
+325 FVGFFATGG
-334 FTITYALTRKI
+334 FTIIYAITRKI
-345 ASTTLTQGQEYA
+345 ESTTLTQGQEYA

-395 GAITLVLTIP
+395 GAITLILTIP
-405 ILALG
+405 ILALSS
-410 WRVFEKTRIN
+410 RVFEKTRIN

>member
-1 MNRRPTISSG
+1 MNRRSTISSG

-58 GLFQIPGGLFATKY
+58 GLFQIPGGLFATKF

-90 ISSVTTQIAVFV
+90 ISSLTTQIAVFV

-114 FFSAGVTLITTYL
+114 FFSAGVTLITAYL

-140 SFQAIGAFIGIFGWI
+140 SFQAIGGIIGIFGWI

-168 MSGILGVAIGLMM
+168 MSGILGVAIGLTM
-181 IFLLPGETQVRT
+181 IFLLPVETQVRT
-193 TISISLFRKLLFSR
+193 TISISLLRKLLFSR
-207 YLISLGVILTATQ
+207 YLVSLGVILTATQ
-220 LAWGLTVSFFVFYLM
+220 LAWGLTVSFFVFYLI

-261 ITGNIYDKSNNSLIV
+261 ITG
-276 YVFTSPITGKIYD
+276 KIYD
-289 KSNNSKWWLL
+289 KSNNSKWLLL

-307 SIKVNSLNNLTAI
+307 STMMNSLDNLTAV

-325 LVGFFATGG
+325 FVGFFATGG
-334 FTITYALTRKI
+334 FTIIYAITRKI
-345 ASTTLTQGQEYA
+345 ESTTLTHGQEYA

-395 GAITLVLTIP
+395 GAITLILTIP
-405 ILALG
+405 ILALSS
-410 WRVFEKTRIN
+410 RVFEKTPD

>member
-1 MNRRPTISSG
+1 MNRRSAISSG

-58 GLFQIPGGLFATKY
+58 GLFQIPGGLFATKF

-90 ISSVTTQIAVFV
+90 ISSLTTQIAVFV

-114 FFSAGVTLITTYL
+114 FFSAGVTLITAYL

-140 SFQAIGAFIGIFGWI
+140 SFQAIGGIIGIFGWI

-168 MSGILGVAIGLMM
+168 MSGILGVAISLTM
-181 IFLLPGETQVRT
+181 IFLLPVETQIRT
-193 TISISLFRKLLFSR
+193 TISISLLRKLLFSR
-207 YLISLGVILTATQ
+207 YLVSLGVILTATQ
-220 LAWGLTVSFFVFYLM
+220 LAWGLTVSFFVFYLI

-261 ITGNIYDKSNNSLIV
+261 ITG
-276 YVFTSPITGKIYD
+276 KIYD
-289 KSNNSKWWLL
+289 KSNNSKWLLL

-307 SIKVNSLNNLTAI
+307 STMMNSLDNLTAV

-325 LVGFFATGG
+325 FVGFFATGG
-334 FTITYALTRKI
+334 FTIIYAITRKI
-345 ASTTLTQGQEYA
+345 ESTTLTHGQEYA

-395 GAITLVLTIP
+395 GAITLILTIP
-405 ILALG
+405 ILALSS
-410 WRVFEKTRIN
+410 RVFEKTRIN

>member
-1 MNRRPTISSG
+1 MNRRSAISSG

-58 GLFQIPGGLFATKY
+58 GLFQIPGGLFATKF

-90 ISSVTTQIAVFV
+90 ISSLTTQIAVFV

-140 SFQAIGAFIGIFGWI
+140 SFQAIGGIIGIFGWI
-155 LVAEVL
+155 LVAEAL

-168 MSGILGVAIGLMM
+168 ISGILGVAIGLTM
-181 IFLLPGETQVRT
+181 IFLLPVETQIRT
-193 TISISLFRKLLFSR
+193 TISISLLRKLLFSR
-207 YLISLGVILTATQ
+207 YLVSLGVILTATQ
-220 LAWGLTVSFFVFYLM
+220 LAWGLTVSFFVFYLI

-261 ITGNIYDKSNNSLIV
+261 ITG
-276 YVFTSPITGKIYD
+276 KIYD
-289 KSNNSKWWLL
+289 KSNNSKWLLL

-307 SIKVNSLNNLTAI
+307 SIMMNSLDNLTAVL
-320 ILSAI
+320 LSAI
-325 LVGFFATGG
+325 FVGFFATGG
-334 FTITYALTRKI
+334 FTIIYAITRKI
-345 ASTTLTQGQEYA
+345 ESTTLTQGQEYA

-371 ISWVPVV
+371 ISWLPVV

-395 GAITLVLTIP
+395 GAITLILTIP
-405 ILALG
+405 VLALSSK
-410 WRVFEKTRIN
+410 VFEKTRIN

>member
-58 GLFQIPGGLFATKY
+58 GLFQIPGGLFATKF

-90 ISSVTTQIAVFV
+90 ISSLTTQIAVFV

-140 SFQAIGAFIGIFGWI
+140 SFQAIGGIIGIFGWI
-155 LVAEVL
+155 LVAEAL

-193 TISISLFRKLLFSR
+193 TISISLLRKLLFSR
-207 YLISLGVILTATQ
+207 YLLSLGVILTATQ
-220 LAWGLTVSFFVFYLM
+220 LAWGLTVSFFVFYLI
-235 DRMKISPEFAG
+235 DKMKISPEFAG

-261 ITGNIYDKSNNSLIV
+261 ITG
-276 YVFTSPITGKIYD
+276 KIYD
-289 KSNNSKWWLL
+289 KSNNLKWLLL

-307 SIKVNSLNNLTAI
+307 SIMVNSLNNLTAVT
-320 ILSAI
+320 LSAI

-334 FTITYALTRKI
+334 FTILYAITRKI

-357 TLNVSWINGISLMG
+357 TLNVSWINGLSLMG

-388 SIAWFIG
+388 SVAWFIG
-395 GAITLVLTIP
+395 GAITLILTIP
-405 ILALG
+405 ILALSS
-410 WRVFEKTRIN
+410 RVFEKTRIN